1 MGDTH
6 IVKSEISVELTS
18 TLIDDYREPI
28 KTKGFT
34 INHIIEDYSK
44 VSSIEFL
51 GGFDNIGFINNGS
64 PIIEKTIINGKN
76 I

>member
-1 MGDTH
+1 MGETH
-6 IVKSEISVELTS
+6 IIQSEISVELNS

-51 GGFDNIGFINNGS
+51 GAFNNIGFIRNDS
-64 PIIEKTIINGKN
+64 KIIEKTIINEKN